1 MGRKCKMEE
10 YILKTTNLSKT
21 YGTTRALSRVN
32 IEMRQ
37 GEIYGLIGR
46 NGAGKTTLLR
56 MISGLGFPTEGE
68 VYLFGKDVNANGNLV
83 ERIGILV
90 EAPGLYPDLTAY
102 ENLKLKCIAYGIDN
116 VGYIESLLEQVDLA
130 DVGKKKVKKFSL
142 GMKQRLG
149 IALALVGEP
158 DLLLLDE
165 PINGLDP
172 QGIIGVRD
180 MLLRLNKE
188 KGMTIMISS
197 HILEELSKIATRFGI
212 IHEGELIEEI
222 NKKEL
227 LEKTKDKL
235 EITTDKVNRA
245 VAILED
251 DLDIHNLKVIDDNT
265 IYIYERI
272 EESGD
277 INSAL
282 LKSGAKVNSLS
293 INRESLEEYFINLTG
308 GKGYD

>member
-10 YILKTTNLSKT
+10 YILKTTNLSKI

-116 VGYIESLLEQVDLA
+116 VGYIESLLE
-130 DVGKKKVKKFSL
+130 
-142 GMKQRLG
+142 
-149 IALALVGEP
+149 
-158 DLLLLDE
+158 
-165 PINGLDP
+165 
-172 QGIIGVRD
+172 
-180 MLLRLNKE
+180 
-188 KGMTIMISS
+188 
-197 HILEELSKIATRFGI
+197 
-212 IHEGELIEEI
+212 
-222 NKKEL
+222 
-227 LEKTKDKL
+227 
-235 EITTDKVNRA
+235 
-245 VAILED
+245 
-251 DLDIHNLKVIDDNT
+251 
-265 IYIYERI
+265 
-272 EESGD
+272 
-277 INSAL
+277 
-282 LKSGAKVNSLS
+282 
-293 INRESLEEYFINLTG
+293 
-308 GKGYD
+308 